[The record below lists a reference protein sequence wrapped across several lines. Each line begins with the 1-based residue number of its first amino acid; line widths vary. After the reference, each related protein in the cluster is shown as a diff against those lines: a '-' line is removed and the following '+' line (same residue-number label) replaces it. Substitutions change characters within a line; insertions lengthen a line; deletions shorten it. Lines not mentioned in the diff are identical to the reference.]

1 MSNICSYYGVNA
13 NTYGKFYK
21 KKQSD
26 FSTWDQLSHSESY
39 LLFPENIG
47 PNLSIDEVSVSKG
60 ELYTFVTNKAAKGKK
75 GTVVACIADTKAEKI
90 KEVLHKLSIQK
101 RKQVLEVTLDMAPN
115 MSMAIR
121 ESFPMAKLVT
131 DRFHVVRLGLEAL
144 QHLRTNLR
152 WEEMEKENKKIEQ
165 AKNNKEK
172 YSPQVLENG
181 DTPKQLLARSKYIL
195 ARKESQWT
203 ENQKQRVQILFSR
216 YPNIKTGYDH
226 VIKLRNIYEHKHG
239 IDAMLKL
246 KNWIDESRKMETK
259 HFLTVA
265 NSLEN
270 HFETIINFFLDRST
284 NANAESFNSK
294 IKLFRANQRGV
305 VDTKFFLFRLYK
317 LFA

>member
-1 MSNICSYYGVNA
+1 MSNICSYYGVKP

-26 FSTWDQLSHSESY
+26 FSTWDQLSHSKDY

-75 GTVVACIADTKAEKI
+75 GTIVACIADTKAEKI
-90 KEVLHKLSIQK
+90 KEVLEKLSIEQK
-101 RKQVLEVTLDMAPN
+101 NQVIEVTLDMAPN
-115 MSMAIR
+115 MSKAIKD
-121 ESFPMAKLVT
+121 SFPKAKLVT
-131 DRFHVVRLGLEAL
+131 DRFHVVRLALEAL

-152 WEEMEKENKKIEQ
+152 WKEMETENNTIEKAKET
-165 AKNNKEK
+165 KEK
-172 YSPQVLENG
+172 YLPQTLQNG

-195 ARKESQWT
+195 AKKESQWT
-203 ENQKQRVQILFSR
+203 ENQKIRASLLFTT
-216 YPNIKTGYDH
+216 YPQIKTGYDH
-226 VIKLRNIYEHKHG
+226 VIKLRSIYEERVG
-239 IDAMLKL
+239 SDAAVRLK
-246 KNWIDESRKMETK
+246 KWIEDSRRMENS

-270 HFETIINFFLDRST
+270 HFDTIINFFTNRST